1 MTTEFGNFYKFETLT
16 LFPFDLKLFDK
27 SIMSQAEID
36 WLNSYHA
43 TVRERLLPLLQP
55 NEQEWLINKTQTL

>member
-1 MTTEFGNFYKFETLT
+1 
-16 LFPFDLKLFDK
+16 
-27 SIMSQAEID
+27 MSQAEID